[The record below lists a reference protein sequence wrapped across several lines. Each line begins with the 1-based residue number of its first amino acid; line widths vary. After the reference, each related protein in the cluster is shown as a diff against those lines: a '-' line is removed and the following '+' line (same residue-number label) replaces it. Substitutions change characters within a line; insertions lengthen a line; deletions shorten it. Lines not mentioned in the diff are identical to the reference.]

1 MNIRQA
7 VFNRISRR
15 SYEKTPIDEEQLQI
29 LENAVNEVNG
39 VGGINIQIKLDDP
52 SPFSL
57 GKSFALFSG
66 ACNYFVLIGEKDNTL
81 DEEKLGYYGESLVL
95 LATTLGLGT
104 CWVVGTCDKDVIDVE
119 LKEDEEIKCVIVFG
133 NVKPGETVR
142 EKTISKVVKRNIK
155 DVKDMLSSYDIVPN
169 WVVDGVRFAV
179 KAPSSQNRQPVK
191 FYCSED
197 FVVAK
202 VKGNHRCDYI
212 DLGIAKLHFEIG
224 AREGTWEFGN
234 GGVFKK

>member
-179 KAPSSQNRQPVK
+179 KAPSSKNRQPVK